1 MKNPQV
7 IIDLPRHPGWKQ
19 GISPREDG
27 KTIDIYHY
35 DPTNYHQNRTMPEL
49 IYFNENENFADLFTK
64 GIPRKQKGT
73 VNKAWENQGWRKK
86 YEENSAKNEGAK
98 RKRSIAGKAKG
109 IRQILLSDPDFQG
122 LVVRSDFNEFT
133 NLKNSLKKLVDHEKA
148 IEIVEVIES
157 KLAKSKETNKEKASG
172 QKLKINSRPKKSKTE
187 KRPAQDQSHEKP
199 KKVKKVKKD
208 NRTLNDVSENQ
219 YETMKHF
226 VKIEDVN
233 NYISNLE
240 ENKKPTRRSSM

>member
-1 MKNPQV
+1 M
-7 IIDLPRHPGWKQ
+7 DLPRHPGWKQ
-19 GISPREDG
+19 GISPRQDG

-98 RKRSIAGKAKG
+98 RKRNIAGKAKG
-109 IRQILLSDPDFQG
+109 VRQILISNKNFQG
-122 LVVRSDFNEFT
+122 LVVPLDFNDFKI
-133 NLKNSLKKLVDHEKA
+133 LKDSLKKLFDHEKA
-148 IEIVEVIES
+148 VEIVEIIES

-219 YETMKHF
+219 YDAMKHF

-240 ENKKPTRRSSM
+240 ENKKQTRRSSM

>member
-1 MKNPQV
+1 M
-7 IIDLPRHPGWKQ
+7 DLPRHPGWKQ
-19 GISPREDG
+19 GISPRQDG

-98 RKRSIAGKAKG
+98 RKRNIAGKAKG
-109 IRQILLSDPDFQG
+109 VRQILISNKNFQG
-122 LVVRSDFNEFT
+122 LVVPLDFNDFKI
-133 NLKNSLKKLVDHEKA
+133 LKDSLKKLFDHEKA
-148 IEIVEVIES
+148 VEIVEIIES

-172 QKLKINSRPKKSKTE
+172 QKLKINSRPKKCKAE
-187 KRPAQDQSHEKP
+187 KRPAQEPKLFKP
-199 KKVKKVKKD
+199 KKVKKVNKN
-208 NRTLNDVSENQ
+208 NRILDDVSENQ
-219 YETMKHF
+219 YKAIKHF

-233 NYISNLE
+233 KCISNFE
-240 ENKKPTRRSSM
+240 KNEKQTRRSSM